1 MAIFDQNGYS
11 FYFWPIKIKIM
22 GYNRREFVKTLG
34 LAYGSILLMPSC
46 SPRVSA
52 YRVFTNDEASC
63 LIALWEQIIPADQ
76 DPGATDAGV
85 INFIDKQTA
94 ERFPDDLSVYQQGI
108 TSLQAFCKAKHN
120 KLFEQLGSAVQI
132 EIMKSMEQN
141 KLPEEHWGE
150 LRQSSFFNLVLQRT
164 MQGFYGSPRHGGNKD
179 FVSYRM
185 MKLEYPL
192 LIGQNRYRNE

>member
-1 MAIFDQNGYS
+1 
-11 FYFWPIKIKIM
+11 M

-46 SPRVSA
+46 SSRVSV

-63 LIALWEQIIPADQ
+63 LIALCEQIIPADQ

-108 TSLQAFCKAKHN
+108 ASLQAFCKTRHD
-120 KLFEQLGSAVQI
+120 KLFEQLGSAAQI
-132 EIMKSMEQN
+132 EIMENMEQN
-141 KLPEEHWGE
+141 KLPEEHWSDVKP
-150 LRQSSFFNLVLQRT
+150 SSFFNLVLQRT

-192 LIGQNRYRNE
+192 LVGQNRYRNG